1 MLLST
6 AVAAA
11 ALLASSA
18 CAQAPIEEGSGMS
31 AGEKY
36 AARKAHREAARAL
49 QERSPDFVECV
60 RDRAQVRLSSADL
73 SSNLSETFRTL
84 VLESLA

>member
-1 MLLST
+1 
-6 AVAAA
+6 
-11 ALLASSA
+11 
-18 CAQAPIEEGSGMS
+18 MS